1 MTEKKIL
8 EAIINLVETTIEE
21 VHLTSPDDICTY
33 KDKSVS
39 TIADVFMNL
48 AEFYEDVE
56 KGIQKAGSD
65 YYTESLLCMLANYT
79 LIARKKLPIDTV
91 KLVDLLGFAENHC
104 YPDSEYSVS
113 EYVMD
118 CFGKAKEYD
127 IIKEDFD
134 ELCFGRAIAY
144 YFVFGSNYT
153 EAQIF
158 GNDEK
163 KQATIQVETQL
174 TYIMRKLLIIPVI
187 TMYDT
192 NGNLLPE
199 FEKILKGDN

>member
-8 EAIINLVETTIEE
+8 EAIISLVETTIEE
-21 VHLTSPDDICTY
+21 VHLTVPDDIYTY
-33 KDKSVS
+33 KDKLVS
-39 TIADVFMNL
+39 TIADVFVNL

-56 KGIQKAGSD
+56 KGIQSAGSD
-65 YYTESLLCMLANYT
+65 YYTGSLLCMLANYT

-91 KLVDLLGFAENHC
+91 KLADLLGFAENHC

-134 ELCFGRAIAY
+134 ELCFGKALAY
-144 YFVFGSNYT
+144 YFIFASKYT
-153 EAQIF
+153 EARIF

-163 KQATIQVETQL
+163 KQAIIQVENQWTH
-174 TYIMRKLLIIPVI
+174 IIRKLLIIPVI
-187 TMYDT
+187 TMYDADGT
-192 NGNLLPE
+192 LRPE
-199 FEKILKGDN
+199 FKNILKGDN